1 MIQES
6 LFRKMWS
13 KHLRFDWKLG
23 VFLILVFGVLRFII
37 ALNNAAH
44 GGSSVIFLL
53 YLSMWFIPFILLT
66 SKGRRYIGIRKPDK
80 WIKLLFALSSGV
92 AFCAIAYLI
101 TYWLYGFTVNN
112 SFVYM
117 SRVYGITPEML
128 EAYRYKLF
136 FIALAVSMT
145 FSPIGEEFLYR
156 GMIHG
161 CFVEKYGEN
170 KASVIDSLVF
180 MIVHLPHFGIIY
192 DMGEWSFPFFPALL
206 WMFFMFMASRL
217 FFRSKVYSS
226 SIWGAVFAHA
236 GFNCAM
242 MYITYFHIL

>member
-1 MIQES
+1 MQKS
-6 LFRKMWS
+6 LFRKIWS

-23 VFLILVFGVLRFII
+23 MFLILVFGVLRFVI
-37 ALNNAAH
+37 ALNNAAN
-44 GGSSVIFLL
+44 GGSSTIFFL
-53 YLSMWFIPFILLT
+53 YLSMWVLPFVFLT
-66 SKGRRYIGIRKPDK
+66 SEGRRYIGIRKPDK
-80 WIKLLFALSSGV
+80 WIRLLYALV
-92 AFCAIAYLI
+92 AGIIFCGISYLI
-101 TYWLYGFTVNN
+101 TYWLYGYTVNN

-117 SRVYGITPEML
+117 SRVFGLTSGML

-136 FIALAVSMT
+136 FIALIASMT

-170 KASVIDSLVF
+170 KASIIDSLVF

-192 DMGEWSFPFFPALL
+192 NAGKWSFPFFPALL
-206 WMFFMFMASRL
+206 WMFFMFMVSRL
-217 FFRSKVYSS
+217 FFRCKVYSN

-242 MYITYFHIL
+242 MYFTYFHIL